1 MRAARVVIQTLA
13 VIPLLASA
21 LYGLAG
27 LRVLPAG
34 FLLAGAT
41 YLPPS
46 WLAPIA
52 LLIAIGCWGLG
63 AKRTSAAVVAAYAI
77 GVVPYSDFSLW
88 TSRSHSPA
96 SSAKLSVMALNVQ
109 YYSFG
114 AHNVFQAI
122 KSVDADVALL
132 SENVLDAS
140 EAEAA
145 QRELFPR
152 SFRMGKSGETA
163 IASKYPILEFKEV
176 ELPTFQASLS
186 GPGRLEDLE
195 TKAHRSFTHA
205 VIDVDGLRVDVLS
218 VRLIAGRAPATDPLS
233 QLAWGLYLMRSQNAE
248 VALLKSYLSRIKGP
262 FIFGGD
268 LNAPPSSPVVQSLR
282 ELATDAYSATH
293 HVGAPT
299 FRVRAPLIRID
310 YLFGS
315 RDLVPLRARRVEIEV
330 SDHFPVFA
338 EFQLPR
344 PRAQARKRA
353 TGELNAP

>member
-1 MRAARVVIQTLA
+1 MRAVRA
-13 VIPLLASA
+13 VFKAAAAIPLLASI
-21 LYGLAG
+21 LHGLAG
-27 LRVLPAG
+27 LRVFPPG
-34 FLLAGAT
+34 SVLAGST

-52 LLIAIGCWGLG
+52 LVVAVGCWMVGG
-63 AKRTSAAVVAAYAI
+63 KKTSAAVAAAYAI
-77 GVVPYSDFSLW
+77 GVLPHGDFSLR
-88 TSRSHSPA
+88 TDARQPSA
-96 SSAKLSVMALNVQ
+96 SAATLSVMALNVQ

-114 AHNVFQAI
+114 VHNVVQAI
-122 KSVDADVALL
+122 KSVDADVSLL

-145 QRELFPR
+145 RQELFPR
-152 SFRMGKSGETA
+152 SFRMGKAGETA
-163 IASKYPILEFKEV
+163 IASKYPLLDFKEV

-186 GPGRLEDLE
+186 GPSQLESLQRGP
-195 TKAHRSFTHA
+195 HRSFSHA
-205 VIDVDGLRVDVLS
+205 VIDVNGLPVNVLS

-233 QLAWGLYLMRSQNAE
+233 QLGWGLYLMRSQNAE
-248 VALLKSYLSRIKGP
+248 VEFLKSYLRRVQGP

-268 LNAPPSSPVVQSLR
+268 LNAPPSSPAVQSLR

-293 HVGAPT
+293 HIGSPT
-299 FRVRAPLIRID
+299 FRVRAPLVRID
-310 YLFGS
+310 YVFGS
-315 RDLVPLRARRVEIEV
+315 SDLLPLQARRIEIEV

-353 TGELNAP
+353 AGELDRP